1 MFNNFTTNL
10 LYKGCG
16 LIPFVL
22 IFVGVLLTGCAT
34 HDKPDA
40 LTYKLT
46 SFNRA
51 EAGTETLP
59 TLTCT
64 TQSDKG
70 KESFV
75 TALGYCKNIFDYYDH
90 NSKAAAQKRF
100 WLSTTG
106 AIAGGVFGPA
116 LAAANRA
123 KSTIAA
129 FSGISGSVNAMQADL
144 NDGSLS
150 EASAIAQRNQVS
162 SQIMDDVKNYISA
175 KDDNERCSRAVEL
188 LARCTAVDSTGSA
201 PINSVPASS
210 VASTKT
216 P

>member
-1 MFNNFTTNL
+1 M
-10 LYKGCG
+10 G
-16 LIPFVL
+16 PMA
-22 IFVGVLLTGCAT
+22 VGA
-34 HDKPDA
+34 A
-40 LTYKLT
+40 
-46 SFNRA
+46 
-51 EAGTETLP
+51 
-59 TLTCT
+59 
-64 TQSDKG
+64 
-70 KESFV
+70 
-75 TALGYCKNIFDYYDH
+75 ALGPPLVGRQQRRPPRLSRH
-90 NSKAAAQKRF
+90 HLLLLLVAPAAAQKRF